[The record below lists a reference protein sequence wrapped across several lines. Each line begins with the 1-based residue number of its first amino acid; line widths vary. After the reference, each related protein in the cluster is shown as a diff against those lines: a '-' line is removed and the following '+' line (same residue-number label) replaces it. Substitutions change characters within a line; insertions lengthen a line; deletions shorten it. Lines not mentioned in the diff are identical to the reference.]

1 MKSSSLLRCFAVV
14 VGEWLYGP
22 VLLFLAGH
30 VALCFC
36 YFCLCFLCVP
46 HCLLL
51 CDRPEPT
58 AGQRFRLELELRL
71 ADWQEGAINST
82 YLMSKL
88 HNLAARLDQLVAA
101 AGGLRG
107 DLFCA
112 LVLAFGS
119 FSLAAVAFSGA
130 PIV

>member
-1 MKSSSLLRCFAVV
+1 MGV
-14 VGEWLYGP
+14 Y
-22 VLLFLAGH
+22 LFLAGH
-30 VALCFC
+30 VALSFC
-36 YFCLCFLCVP
+36 CFCLCFLCVP

-101 AGGLRG
+101 AGGAAKESLLCSCSLPLALSIWQPL
-107 DLFCA
+107 LFPA
-112 LVLAFGS
+112 LV
-119 FSLAAVAFSGA
+119 
-130 PIV
+130 